1 MKTLHQLLQWTY
13 PRMEE
18 TIISLL
24 NVIGDGVRIV
34 DRNFKIIYENQ
45 AHVELLGYHV
55 GEYCYKAYQKREQ
68 ICENCAVA
76 LSFQDGMIHKD
87 TRSVPSGK
95 GLKYV
100 EITSSSLRDDDGN
113 IIAGVEIVRDV
124 TERRQMEVEREKLIS
139 ELQEALNKIR
149 TLDGLIPICA
159 GCKKVRDDKGYWKK
173 VEKYIE
179 EHSDA
184 SFTHGI
190 CPKCLQKT
198 DPETYEEYEE
208 ANKIK
213 QNLSNE
219 KESH

>member
-1 MKTLHQLLQWTY
+1 MKTLHQLLQGTY

-24 NVIGDGVRIV
+24 NVIGDGVRII

-45 AHVELLGYHV
+45 SHIELLGYHV
-55 GEYCYKAYQKREQ
+55 GEYCYKAYQKKDQ
-68 ICENCAVA
+68 VCENCAVA
-76 LSFQDGMIHKD
+76 LSFQDGKTHKD
-87 TRSVPSGK
+87 TRSVFSDK

-100 EITSSSLRDDDGN
+100 EITSSNLRDENGN

-124 TERRQMEVEREKLIS
+124 TERKLLEVEREKLIS
-139 ELQEALNKIR
+139 DLQEAFNKIR

-159 GCKKVRDDKGYWKK
+159 WCKKVRDDKGYWKK

-179 EHSDA
+179 ERSEA

-208 ANKIK
+208 TIKTK
-213 QNLSNE
+213 QNSNNS
-219 KESH
+219 KEDH